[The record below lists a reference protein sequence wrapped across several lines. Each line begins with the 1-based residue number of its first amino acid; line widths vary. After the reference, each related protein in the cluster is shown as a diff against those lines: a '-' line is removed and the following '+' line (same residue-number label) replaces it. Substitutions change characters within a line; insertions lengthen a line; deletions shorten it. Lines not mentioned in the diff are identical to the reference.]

1 MATRELARPPRIL
14 PLYLRTAATLVPGAS
29 HLPGVPGA
37 GRKMPALE
45 LTLKDLAIEPRRLAA
60 YREVC
65 GFAAGETIPP
75 TYPHI
80 LAFPL
85 HMALMADPG
94 FPFAA
99 VGLVHLEN
107 EITQLRALGEDEPLS
122 FAVHA
127 SAPEPHPRG
136 RTFAILTTVHAG
148 AELVWHEHSTM
159 LRRERA
165 PERSGE
171 RGAGEAGVGPTSL
184 SHEPSTVIARETWT
198 LAGDLGRRYGAV
210 SGDRNPIHMHAI
222 GGKAFGFPRAIAHGM
237 WTKARSLAAIAPELP
252 DAFSVGVRFRR
263 PVTIPGSVSF
273 ECDRCGEE
281 LRFALRSRSREQLHL
296 LGDVRPPV
304 AREEQAAASARGRAG
319 VEAQR

>member
-1 MATRELARPPRIL
+1 MMATRELARPPRIL

-37 GRKMPALE
+37 GRTMPALE
-45 LTLKDLAIEPRRLAA
+45 LTLKDVAIEPQRLAA

-65 GFAAGETIPP
+65 SFAAREAIPP

-107 EITQLRALGEDEPLS
+107 EITQLRALGEGELLS
-122 FAVHA
+122 FSVHA
-127 SAPEPHPRG
+127 SEPEPHPRG
-136 RTFAILTTVHAG
+136 RTFAILTTVHADG
-148 AELVWHEHSTM
+148 ELVWHERSTM

-165 PERSGE
+165 PERAPE
-171 RGAGEAGVGPTSL
+171 RGGAESAENPTAL
-184 SHEPSTVIARETWT
+184 SQEPSTVIARETWT

-210 SGDRNPIHMHAI
+210 SGDRNPIHMHAL

-252 DAFSVGVRFRR
+252 EAFSVQARFRR
-263 PVTIPGSVSF
+263 PVTIPGGVSF
-273 ECDRCGEE
+273 ECDRSGDE
-281 LRFALRSRSREQLHL
+281 LRFALCSRSREQLHL
-296 LGDVRPPV
+296 LGEVRPPV
-304 AREEQAAASARGRAG
+304 ARE
-319 VEAQR
+319 VQR